1 MIAWLLT
8 IIALVGAVLNSQAK
22 KKGFYF
28 WVVSNTGFCVYNAC
42 IGQWAMSLL
51 FGVYL
56 LITINGL
63 RTWK

>member
-1 MIAWLLT
+1 MSWVLT
-8 IIALVGAVLNSQAK
+8 IIALIGALYNSEGD

-28 WVVSNTGFCVYNAC
+28 WVVSNSGFCVYNAC
-42 IGQWAMSLL
+42 IGETAMSIL